1 MPCKQVTW
9 RFWVGTMKAKGG
21 SFDTYQW
28 WGPSL
33 VSGPLLPPLTAF
45 MWATVMSKGPRA
57 AVREP
62 LTDNPQKLCLSLGS
76 VRVGVPHMHI
86 YICGQYMY
94 MYTYVCVYIYIY
106 TPCTHISIYHY
117 LSIYLSLYL
126 SIYLIEP
133 NPI

>member
-1 MPCKQVTW
+1 MEP
-9 RFWVGTMKAKGG
+9 KGG
-21 SFDTYQW
+21 SFETYQW

-45 MWATVMSKGPRA
+45 MRATVMSKGPRA

-86 YICGQYMY
+86 YICVQYMY
-94 MYTYVCVYIYIY
+94 MYTYVCVYIY
-106 TPCTHISIYHY
+106 THHAHI
-117 LSIYLSLYL
+117 YL